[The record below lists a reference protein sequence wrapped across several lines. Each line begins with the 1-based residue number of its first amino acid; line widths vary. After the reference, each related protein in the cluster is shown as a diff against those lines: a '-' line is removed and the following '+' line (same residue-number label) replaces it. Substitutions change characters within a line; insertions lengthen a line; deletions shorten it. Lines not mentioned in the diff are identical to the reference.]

1 MADKVEVTGS
11 PGTATEAEGPH
22 QFGLP
27 AAMALIV
34 GSIIGVG
41 IFNLPTS
48 LAFYG
53 PITLVSMALT
63 TVGALAL
70 ALLFAALSRR
80 LPADGGPYAYARVA
94 FGNRL
99 GFANAWSYWITAWA
113 GNAAIAVGWVLY
125 VEHFI
130 NKGQNKLVTVLLVLV
145 GLWLPAAVNLS
156 GVKNMGSVQ
165 VITTVIKF
173 VAVAFIAIVGLFFI
187 SSANFTPWNAS
198 GQSAI
203 SAIGGGMA
211 IALFSYLGVET
222 AAVAAAKVR
231 DPDRNVPRATVL
243 GTIAT
248 AVVYMLSLTAVFGI
262 VPTSKLANATAPFSD
277 AINAMFGGTWA
288 GNLMAIA
295 VIISGLGALNGWTMI
310 CAEMPLAAAED
321 GLFPERFKRMSNR
334 RVPAFGIIS
343 STVLASI
350 AMGINY
356 LGSNGATVF
365 TTLVLMTGITAAI
378 PYAFSALAQLKWR
391 WIDQKTMH
399 TPRFIRDMIV
409 AALSLVFS
417 ILFIWYSRNTGHSFW
432 VYWAPFFLAAG
443 ALLLGIPVYL
453 AQRRHMTQPG
463 PVPAYR

>member
-1 MADKVEVTGS
+1 MSDKVEVTGS
-11 PGTATEAEGPH
+11 EQTTTGAEGPK
-22 QFGLP
+22 FGLP
-27 AAMALIV
+27 QAMALII

-48 LAFYG
+48 LAAYG
-53 PITLVSMALT
+53 PITLISMALT

-94 FGNRL
+94 FGNGL

-130 NKGQNKLVTVLLVLV
+130 NKGQNKLITVLLVLV

-156 GVKNMGSVQ
+156 GVKNIGSVQ
-165 VITTVIKF
+165 VITTIIKF
-173 VAVAFIAIVGLFFI
+173 VAVAFVAIVGLFFI
-187 SSANFTPWNAS
+187 SSANFTPWNVS
-198 GQSAI
+198 GESAI
-203 SAIGGGMA
+203 NAIGGGMA

-231 DPDRNVPRATVL
+231 NPDQNIPRATVL

-248 AVVYMLSLTAVFGI
+248 AVVYLLSLTAVFGI

-277 AINAMFGGTWA
+277 AVNAMFGGTWA
-288 GNLMAIA
+288 GNVMAVA

-321 GLFPERFKRMSNR
+321 GLFPERFKRISKNG
-334 RVPAFGIIS
+334 VPAFGIVA

-350 AMGINY
+350 AMAINY
-356 LGSNGATVF
+356 LGSGGATVF

-378 PYAFSALAQLKWR
+378 PYGFSALAQLKWR

-399 TPRFIRDMIV
+399 TPRFARDMIV
-409 AALSLVFS
+409 AALALVFS

-443 ALLLGIPVYL
+443 AMLLGIPVYR
-453 AQRRHMTQPG
+453 AQRRHMTRPG
-463 PVPAYR
+463 AVPPYR

>member
-11 PGTATEAEGPH
+11 QETATGAAGPK
-22 QFGLP
+22 FGLP
-27 AAMALIV
+27 AAIALIV

-48 LAFYG
+48 LSVYG
-53 PITLVSMALT
+53 PITLISMALT

-70 ALLFAALSRR
+70 ALLFASLSRR

-130 NKGQNKLVTVLLVLV
+130 NKGHTRWITVLLVLV
-145 GLWLPAAVNLS
+145 GLWLPASVNLS
-156 GVKNMGSVQ
+156 GVKNIGSVQ
-165 VITTVIKF
+165 VVTTIIKF
-173 VAVAFIAIVGLFFI
+173 AVLAFMSTVGLFFI
-187 SSANFTPWNAS
+187 HGANFTPWNVS
-198 GQSAI
+198 GESAI
-203 SAIGGGMA
+203 NAIGGGMA

-222 AAVAAAKVR
+222 AAVAAARVR
-231 DPDRNVPRATVL
+231 DPDRNVPRATIL
-243 GTIAT
+243 GTIAC
-248 AVVYMLSLTAVFGI
+248 AVVYLLSLTAVFGI
-262 VPTSKLANATAPFSD
+262 LPNSKLANASAPFSD
-277 AINAMFGGTWA
+277 AANAIFGGTWA
-288 GNLMAIA
+288 GNVMAIA
-295 VIISGLGALNGWTMI
+295 VIISGLGALNGWTLI
-310 CAEMPLAAAED
+310 CAEMPLAAADD
-321 GLFPERFKRMSNR
+321 GLFPERFKRISKNG
-334 RVPAFGIIS
+334 VPAFGIVA

-365 TTLVLMTGITAAI
+365 TTLVLMTGITSAI

-391 WIDQKTMH
+391 WVDHQEMQ
-399 TPRFIRDMIV
+399 TPRFARDVIV
-409 AALSLVFS
+409 AVLALVFS
-417 ILFIWYSRNTGHSFW
+417 ILFIVYSRNTGQSFW
-432 VYWAPFFLAAG
+432 VYWAPYFLAAG

-453 AQRRHMTQPG
+453 RQRSHLTQPE
-463 PVPAYR
+463 PVPPYR